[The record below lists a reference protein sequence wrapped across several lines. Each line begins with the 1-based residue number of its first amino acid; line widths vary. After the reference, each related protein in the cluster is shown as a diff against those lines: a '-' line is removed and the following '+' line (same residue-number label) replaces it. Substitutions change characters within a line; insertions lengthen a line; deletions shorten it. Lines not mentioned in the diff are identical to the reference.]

1 MRMATRCP
9 SALVRRILRPD
20 AEWWVDVNG
29 LEASLRAAV
38 ASAIRAQ
45 DPDASE
51 AAMRSLV
58 EMGWRRVV
66 AENAEDSRRTDD
78 NRRGTP

>member
-1 MRMATRCP
+1 MIRV
-9 SALVRRILRPD
+9 ALEAAGEPPPPD
-20 AEWWVDVNG
+20 ANAD
-29 LEASLRAAV
+29 EASLRTAV
-38 ASAIRAQ
+38 TSAIRAQ

-66 AENAEDSRRTDD
+66 AEDNRRTDD
-78 NRRGTP
+78 S